1 MMRAAILL
9 AAAMTLPTA
18 AGAQMR
24 PGADPFGY
32 QAVHNFGRCA
42 VNRSPT
48 AARSILAMDF
58 QTEAYATALR
68 RFVRGHGYCGGSS
81 TLLKAG
87 SLLFAGALAEEL
99 LEQQVRRDLAAR
111 LALKPAHP
119 LVARSPLEMTAIC
132 TVHRAPVETAALLRT
147 AVESTEEQRAVAA
160 LKPALGDC
168 LTGATTLRANAPAVR
183 SLVALAGWRLVQG
196 QGS

>member
-1 MMRAAILL
+1 MRAAFFLCVAL
-9 AAAMTLPTA
+9 AALPSA

-42 VNRSPT
+42 VERNP
-48 AARSILAMDF
+48 AGARSLLAMDF
-58 QTEAYATALR
+58 TTDAYGQALQ
-68 RFVRGHGYCGGSS
+68 RFVRGHSYCGGRG
-81 TLLKAG
+81 LLKAG

-99 LEQQVRRDLAAR
+99 LEQQVRADLPTR
-111 LALKPAHP
+111 LALKPAQP

-132 TVHRAPVETAALLRT
+132 TVHRAPAETAALLRT
-147 AVESTEEQRAVAA
+147 KVESPEEQRALAA
-160 LKPALGDC
+160 LKPALGEC